1 MRIAID
7 VMGGDQDSAEIIAA
21 GLRFAS
27 EFEQVQI
34 RFVGRQESIQPH
46 LSALNLA
53 SIANIDVLYADQVVE
68 MSDRPSLALRQ
79 KKRSSMHLAI
89 KQVASNESDACV
101 SSGNTGALMAIGR
114 HLLRMIPGV
123 DRPAIIKAIPSTKGR
138 CYLLDLGANIGCD
151 AENLVQFAAMGSILC
166 QSIEGIAAPKV
177 GLLNV
182 GEEEIKGEEEVRIA
196 ADLLKEH
203 DKINF
208 IGFVEGDGIYQS
220 EADVIVCD
228 GWVGN
233 VALKTSEGLAKFV
246 SQMIAEAFG
255 ENILTKAQ
263 GLVAYPVLE
272 KLNQQLR
279 PDNYNGAIL
288 LGLNG
293 IVVKSHGRSTIDGFY
308 QAICE
313 AHKAIKQRLPDVMK
327 ESIEDVLGS
336 DL

>member
-27 EFEQVQI
+27 EFEQVKI

-46 LSALNLA
+46 LSELNLA

-182 GEEEIKGEEEVRIA
+182 GEEEIKGEAEVRIA

-246 SQMIAEAFG
+246 RQMIAEAFG
-255 ENILTKAQ
+255 QNMLTKAQ
-263 GLVAYPVLE
+263 GLIAYPVLE

-313 AHKAIKQRLPDVMK
+313 AHKAISQQLPDVMK
-327 ESIEDVLGS
+327 ENIGDVLGT

>member
-27 EFEQVQI
+27 EFEQVKI

-46 LSALNLA
+46 LSELNLA

-123 DRPAIIKAIPSTKGR
+123 DRPAIIKAIPSAKGR

-182 GEEEIKGEEEVRIA
+182 GEEEIKGEAEVRIA

-246 SQMIAEAFG
+246 RQMIAEAFG
-255 ENILTKAQ
+255 QNMLTKAQ
-263 GLVAYPVLE
+263 GLIAYPVLE

-308 QAICE
+308 QASCE
-313 AHKAIKQRLPDVMK
+313 AHKAISQQLPDVMK
-327 ESIEDVLGS
+327 ENIGDVLGT